1 MRLTNTASLASP
13 LTVAKLSYGCALF
26 SEGATSITSGKA
38 GQSPTLS
45 TPHQRGTP
53 VLRRGDR
60 RVAITCGRSCT
71 ILGIRSR
78 SAEKLSGAA
87 KSLRRSPPGAGAN
100 QPCDSASCAPLMM
113 RLCPPGIPSG
123 RPLASAP
130 PPWGRARLQSTG
142 RISYEDAR
150 TPIDNN
156 FL

>member
-78 SAEKLSGAA
+78 SAGKLSGAA

-113 RLCPPGIPSG
+113 RLCPSG
-123 RPLASAP
+123 SQAGGLWQAP
-130 PPWGRARLQSTG
+130 PPSPGAGLVSSRQ
-142 RISYEDAR
+142 DAFR
-150 TPIDNN
+150 MKM
-156 FL
+156 